1 MSDKKTDTGDL
12 RELLE
17 RSLCLDF
24 INTLSWRGRQE
35 PEELLNTYRDLVV
48 WSRHAN
54 ILTDNDV
61 EMLTREAE
69 RHPSKAKKAIY
80 SSIELREVIYSIF
93 SSIAEGTAPPKNDL
107 STFNKYLSRV
117 MTHSQII
124 ETEDGFSWETSGD
137 KNKMDW
143 MLSPIVRYAAELLV
157 SDEAR
162 KVKECGD
169 KACRWFFLD
178 SSRNQSRRWC
188 AMKDCGNR
196 AKARRFYKRKKH
208 QNDSQL

>member
-1 MSDKKTDTGDL
+1 MSDKNTATGNL
-12 RELLE
+12 KELLG
-17 RSLCLDF
+17 RKLCLDF

-35 PEELLNTYRDLVV
+35 PEEHLSTYRDLVV
-48 WSRHAN
+48 WSRYVN
-54 ILTDNDV
+54 ILKDKDV

-69 RHPSKAKKAIY
+69 MHPSEAKKAI
-80 SSIELREVIYSIF
+80 SSAIELREAIYSIF
-93 SSIAEGTAPPKNDL
+93 SSIAEGTAPPKKDL

-117 MTHSQII
+117 MMHSQIN
-124 ETEDGFSWETSGD
+124 EREDGFSWDTGGD
-137 KNKMDW
+137 KNKLDW
-143 MLSPIVRYAAELLV
+143 MLSPIVRSAAELLV

-169 KACRWFFLD
+169 NACGWLFLD

-196 AKARRFYKRKKH
+196 AKARRFYKRKK
-208 QNDSQL
+208 SQK

>member
-1 MSDKKTDTGDL
+1 MSDKKTDTGNL
-12 RELLE
+12 KELLE

-35 PEELLNTYRDLVV
+35 PEELLNTYGDLVV
-48 WSRHAN
+48 WSQHIN
-54 ILTDNDV
+54 ILTDQDV

-80 SSIELREVIYSIF
+80 SAIELREVIYSIF
-93 SSIAEGTAPPKNDL
+93 SSIAEGTALPEKDL
-107 STFNKYLSRV
+107 PIFNKYLSRV
-117 MTHSQII
+117 MTRSQII
-124 ETEDGFSWETSGD
+124 ETEDGFSWETGGD
-137 KNKMDW
+137 KNKLDW
-143 MLSPIVRYAAELLV
+143 MLNPIVHSAAELLV

-169 KACRWFFLD
+169 NACSWFFLD

-196 AKARRFYKRKKH
+196 AKARRFYKRKRAQK
-208 QNDSQL
+208 